1 MSTKSREVIWGGQ
14 IMSAK
19 TRAESAR
26 REARKAA
33 READHAE
40 AEAWSVRM
48 EGYGGPAQ
56 PSPTIGQCLNGGY
69 GWLEIECCRC
79 KTRASMPLDA
89 IRRARDTPIWTL
101 EPSFRCRS
109 CGTRRYKPPVRMIKL
124 TEQREI
130 MPYKWVHPDE
140 ERWKYSVRQHSDPRH
155 SLRRGCRRL
164 RLRGLTQR
172 LKLFRID
179 ENEILEAS
187 CRSTF

>member
-19 TRAESAR
+19 IRAEA
-26 REARKAA
+26 ARKEAGKASRAA
-33 READHAE
+33 DRAE

-79 KTRASMPLDA
+79 KTRASMPLNA
-89 IRRARDTPIWTL
+89 IRRPRDTPIWKL

-124 TEQREI
+124 TEGREVT
-130 MPYKWVHPDE
+130 PYKWVHPDE
-140 ERWKYSVRQHSDPRH
+140 ER
-155 SLRRGCRRL
+155 
-164 RLRGLTQR
+164 
-172 LKLFRID
+172 
-179 ENEILEAS
+179 
-187 CRSTF
+187 